1 MKNKTKRKSRNCLTV
16 SLISIAAIIVLF
28 CNVLA
33 IRYIYHNGMDFME
46 HKVCATE
53 QTLVLN
59 DAEHNYAF
67 IKTNG
72 YTEHYD
78 LFEGTC
84 AEWKVKHEEYK
95 PTEGFLNVCW
105 GFGCAFVMIEICLL
119 ILLVLAIIFSA
130 ISECTFIDDIIRWIN
145 DGEDR

>member
-1 MKNKTKRKSRNCLTV
+1 MKNKTKRKIRNCLTV
-16 SLISIAAIIVLF
+16 SLISIATIIVLF

-33 IRYIYHNGMDFME
+33 IRYIYHTGMDFME
-46 HKVCATE
+46 HVECATE

-59 DAEHNYAF
+59 DTEHNYAF

-72 YTEHYD
+72 HADHYD

-105 GFGCAFVMIEICLL
+105 GFGCAFVMIEICLA
-119 ILLVLAIIFSA
+119 ILFVAAFIYTGIA
-130 ISECTFIDDIIRWIN
+130 ECTFIDDIIRWIN
-145 DGEDR
+145 NGEDR

>member
-1 MKNKTKRKSRNCLTV
+1 MKNKTKRKIRNGLTI
-16 SLISIAAIIVLF
+16 SLISIATIIVLF

-33 IRYIYHNGMDFME
+33 IRYIYHTGMDFLE
-46 HKVCATE
+46 TKECALE

-59 DAEHNYAF
+59 DGEHNYAF

-72 YTEHYD
+72 YTNHYD

-84 AEWKVKHEEYK
+84 AEWKVKHDEYK

-119 ILLVLAIIFSA
+119 LLFVAAFICSA
-130 ISECTFIDDIIRWIN
+130 TAECTFIDNIIRWIN

>member
-1 MKNKTKRKSRNCLTV
+1 MKNKTKRKIRIGLTV
-16 SLISIAAIIVLF
+16 SLISIAAIVVLF
-28 CNVLA
+28 CNVLT
-33 IRYIYHNGMDFME
+33 IRYIIHNGMDFME
-46 HKVCATE
+46 NKECAIE

-72 YTEHYD
+72 DTDYYD

-84 AEWKVKHEEYK
+84 AEWKVKHDEYK

-119 ILLVLAIIFSA
+119 ILFVAAIICSA
-130 ISECTFIDDIIRWIN
+130 MAECTFIDDIIQWIN
-145 DGEDR
+145 NGEDR